1 MEEDWKKVAS
11 YPTLLNVVPFFLTGS
26 VAVLSGSATI
36 FL

>member
-1 MEEDWKKVAS
+1 MEEDGKKVAS
-11 YPTLLNVVPFFLTGS
+11 YPTVLNVIPFFLKGS